1 MSVGT
6 VVDIVREPLLKR
18 IAELEEFLRLEI
30 RKMEMQANI
39 MRDKRRTGG
48 WEGAEKVA
56 MAFERSAIRHQDI
69 LDGKSGE

>member
-18 IAELEEFLRLEI
+18 IADLEEFIRMEV
-30 RKMEMQANI
+30 RKMEMQANV
-39 MRDKRRTGG
+39 MRDTRRTGG

-56 MAFERSAIRHQDI
+56 MAFERSAERHREMLQ
-69 LDGKSGE
+69 KP